1 MASLPSSRK
10 ADRLRPLTLS
20 FFVAS
25 SLGSGVLGS
34 AAAAAPTEPLA
45 LQVAGEA
52 SAGSP
57 SAVGARG
64 AAETRQDQPASQP
77 PASANANA
85 DAGDDPASSA
95 EDTDADPDADAAP
108 LPVQP
113 VPRTLDELIPAEAIT
128 NAQSWALGGAPPL
141 PDLAPGA
148 PSAPP
153 PAAAVLAG
161 RDDPT
166 DAALLALEEFAA
178 PEAVA
183 SANDIGR
190 QLDGFEL
197 ALPEPL
203 EPDAE
208 GEAFARLAI
217 PELEQV
223 VELAEFPLNDTIT
236 LAFPADPEAFPE
248 REEVTSR
255 FRALSTLAQLERG
268 EDTAP
273 QIAARARADADLLT
287 EILGTYGYYGGE
299 VVRQLSGGRRARENG
314 AATGNVAAETAVR
327 FDIFPGSQYR
337 FGAID
342 LGALDRLPDDE
353 RAALRG
359 EFGIAAG
366 DPVLADRIVTER
378 AALGAALG
386 ENGYPFAELGEPEL
400 LIDHAREEGDLTLPV
415 DPRGRYVYAGITSS
429 DPDFLPARHLSRIA
443 RFRPGELYRES
454 LEVDLRRA
462 ILATGLVSSVT
473 LTPRESEPPQGD
485 APGEVAIDVAF
496 ERAPLRTIT
505 GGIGYGTEDGVKA
518 EATWEH
524 RNLFPPEGALRL
536 RGIVGTRELLANV
549 GFKRNN
555 FRGRDQ
561 VLFFDLF
568 ASDITT
574 VAVESRT
581 LGVRGTFERLSNFIY
596 QKEFSWQV
604 GAEALVTEER
614 NRTVRIAPGANTPR
628 RAFTIAG
635 LFGSATI
642 DQSDDLLDPTKGY
655 RATLFLAP
663 EASRSEGV
671 QDFYLRAQFDGA
683 AYRQVGERTVL
694 AGRVRAATIQG
705 TDLANV
711 APSRRLYGGGGA
723 SVRGYGFQGVGP
735 RDAAGQATG
744 GAALLE
750 ASVEARITS
759 PLLDGAVQVVPF
771 FDIGSV
777 SQRSVPNFDFIR
789 YAAGLGVRYKTSFG
803 PIRID
808 VGVPLNRSEFD
819 APVVVF
825 VGIGQAF

>member
-10 ADRLRPLTLS
+10 ANRLRLLTLS
-20 FFVAS
+20 FFVAT

-34 AAAAAPTEPLA
+34 PEAAARQQSPQAAPAPALSERAQAAALA
-45 LQVAGEA
+45 
-52 SAGSP
+52 
-57 SAVGARG
+57 
-64 AAETRQDQPASQP
+64 
-77 PASANANA
+77 
-85 DAGDDPASSA
+85 
-95 EDTDADPDADAAP
+95 DADASPPDTPALRTVPDGSVDSPLATPAETLSSEAP
-108 LPVQP
+108 SPDAPPQAQP
-113 VPRTLDELIPAEAIT
+113 VPRTLDELIPAEAL
-128 NAQSWALGGAPPL
+128 ADPQGWALGGAPPL
-141 PDLAPGA
+141 RDGNSDVVPVPAGEALAA
-148 PSAPP
+148 QDKAS
-153 PAAAVLAG
+153 
-161 RDDPT
+161 DS
-166 DAALLALEEFAA
+166 ALLALEDFAA

-183 SANDIGR
+183 SAEEIGR
-190 QLDGFEL
+190 QLDDFAL

-203 EPDAE
+203 TADAE
-208 GEAFARLAI
+208 GEAFAQLAL
-217 PELEQV
+217 PELDQV
-223 VELAEFPLNDTIT
+223 AELSEFPLNALVT
-236 LAFPADPEAFPE
+236 LAFPTDPSAFPE
-248 REEVTSR
+248 RESVTAR
-255 FRALSTLAQLERG
+255 FRALSALAQLDG
-268 EDTAP
+268 AEDTAP

-287 EILGTYGYYGGE
+287 EILATYGYYGSE
-299 VVRQLSGGRRARENG
+299 IVRQLSGGRRARENG
-314 AATGNVAAETAVR
+314 ATSRDAAAERAVR
-327 FDIFPGSQYR
+327 FDIYPGVQYR

-353 RAALRG
+353 RAPLRR
-359 EFGIAAG
+359 EFGIAVG
-366 DPVLADRIVTER
+366 DPVLSDRIIAQA

-415 DPRGRYVYAGITSS
+415 DPRGRYVFAGITSS
-429 DPDFLPARHLSRIA
+429 DPSFLSGRHLGRIA

-473 LTPRESEPPQGD
+473 ITPREAEPPQGG
-485 APGEVAIDVAF
+485 APGEVALDVAF

-505 GGIGYGTEDGVKA
+505 AGIGYGTEDGIKA

-536 RGIVGTRELLANV
+536 RGIVGTRELLANI

-555 FRGRDQ
+555 FLGRDQ

-574 VAVESRT
+574 VAVESRSV
-581 LGVRGTFERLSNFIY
+581 GVRGTFERLSNFLF
-596 QKEFSWQV
+596 QKEFSWQL
-604 GAEALVTEER
+604 GAEALITEER
-614 NRTVRIAPGANTPR
+614 NRQVRIAPNAAGPR
-628 RAFTIAG
+628 REFTIAG

-642 DQSDDLLDPTKGY
+642 DQTDDLLDPTSGY

-663 EASRSEGV
+663 ETSRNEGT
-671 QDFYLRAQFDGA
+671 QDFYLRAQLDA
-683 AYRQVGERTVL
+683 SAYRQVGNRTVL

-705 TDLANV
+705 AALDNV

-723 SVRGYGFQGVGP
+723 SVRGFGFQGVGP

-744 GAALLE
+744 GLALLE
-750 ASVEARITS
+750 ASVEARITT

-777 SQRSVPNFDFIR
+777 SQRAVPNFDFIR

>member
-1 MASLPSSRK
+1 MI
-10 ADRLRPLTLS
+10 
-20 FFVAS
+20 VAT
-25 SLGSGVLGS
+25 SLGSGVPGS
-34 AAAAAPTEPLA
+34 AAVAGLTAPLA
-45 LQVAGEA
+45 LQLAGEA
-52 SAGSP
+52 VGSPPPAGS
-57 SAVGARG
+57 AR
-64 AAETRQDQPASQP
+64 AEIETPQDQPVSRATDMAEADAADASDDTSSNAGE
-77 PASANANA
+77 PADSPNA
-85 DAGDDPASSA
+85 DAPS
-95 EDTDADPDADAAP
+95 P
-108 LPVQP
+108 PVQP
-113 VPRTLDELIPAEAIT
+113 VPRTLDELIPAEAISDS
-128 NAQSWALGGAPPL
+128 QSWALGGAPRRRDPAPEPL
-141 PDLAPGA
+141 AAL
-148 PSAPP
+148 P
-153 PAAAVLAG
+153 PAAAVLDG
-161 RDDPT
+161 GDDPT
-166 DAALLALEEFAA
+166 EAALLALEDFAA

-183 SANDIGR
+183 SASEIGR

-203 EPDAE
+203 EADAE
-208 GEAFARLAI
+208 GEAFALLAI

-248 REEVTSR
+248 REEVTAR
-255 FRALSTLAQLERG
+255 FRALSALAQLERG

-287 EILGTYGYYGGE
+287 QILGTYGYYGGE

-314 AATGNVAAETAVR
+314 AVAGNAAAETAVR
-327 FDIFPGSQYR
+327 FDIYPGMQYR

-342 LGALDRLPDDE
+342 LGALERLPDDE
-353 RAALRG
+353 RSALRG
-359 EFGIAAG
+359 AFAIAVG
-366 DPVLADRIVTER
+366 DPLLADRIMAER
-378 AALGAALG
+378 GALGAALG
-386 ENGYPFAELGEPEL
+386 ENGYPFAQMGEPEL
-400 LIDHAREEGDLTLPV
+400 LIDHARQEGDLALPV
-415 DPRGRYVYAGITSS
+415 DPGGRYVFAGLTSG
-429 DPDFLPARHLSRIA
+429 DPDFLPARHLARIA

-485 APGEVAIDVAF
+485 APGEVMIDVAF
-496 ERAPLRTIT
+496 ERAPLRTLT
-505 GGIGYGTEDGVKA
+505 GGIGYGTEDGFKA

-536 RGIVGTRELLANV
+536 RGIVGTREFLGNI

-555 FRGRDQ
+555 FMGRDQ

-581 LGVRGTFERLSNFIY
+581 LGLRGTFERLSNFIY

-614 NRTVRIAPGANTPR
+614 NRTVRIAPGAIGPR

-663 EASRSEGV
+663 ESSRSEGV
-671 QDFYLRAQFDGA
+671 QDFYLRAQLDAA
-683 AYRQVGERTVL
+683 AYRLVGERTVL

-705 TDLANV
+705 ADLANV

-750 ASVEARITS
+750 ASVEARITT

-825 VGIGQAF
+825 IGIGQAF